1 MNYYIGCF
9 KRYADFS
16 GRARRKE
23 YWMFALFNAIAYSV
37 VGLVDGIFGMNRAL
51 SCLYGLAVLIPGL
64 AVTARR
70 LHDTNRSGWWMLIGL
85 VPVVGSIW
93 LLVLLV
99 LDSQLGPNRFGP
111 NPKVS

>member
-23 YWMFALFNAIAYSV
+23 YWLFALFNAIACFIV
-37 VGLVDGIFGMNRAL
+37 EFVDGL
-51 SCLYGLAVLIPGL
+51 LCLCGLLAGLYSLAVLVPSL

-70 LHDTNRSGWWMLIGL
+70 LHDTNRSGWWMLICL
-85 VPVVGSIW
+85 VPVIGGIW

-99 LDSQLGPNRFGP
+99 LDSQIGSNRFGA
-111 NPKVS
+111 NPKIM